1 MWYYCVACTEIR
13 PGYAEPF
20 NCARC
25 FSCFLEE
32 HECIIPPKSNR
43 MAGCGRLIPDG
54 LTVAELDKVWYDLRE
69 KENQGR
75 NIHSVR

>member
-32 HECIIPPKSNR
+32 HEGIIPPKSNR

-54 LTVAELDKVWYDLRE
+54 LTVAELDMKFGMICGKRKI
-69 KENQGR
+69 KEEIYTR
-75 NIHSVR
+75 

>member
-1 MWYYCVACTEIR
+1 
-13 PGYAEPF
+13 
-20 NCARC
+20 
-25 FSCFLEE
+25 LEE
-32 HECIIPPKSNR
+32 YEGIIPPKSNR